1 MAADSQPIV
10 ALNIGSQRIGMA
22 VFEPSKSG
30 GVVLKAYDS
39 TTILADPAT
48 EMSRIP
54 QVKVAVSELAQRLK
68 VGKIK
73 ARYAISG
80 QSVFIRFVKLPPLGE
95 ANIEQIVT
103 FEAQQ
108 HVPFPINEV
117 VWDYQLLE
125 GGEEKEVALVA
136 IKSDSLDE
144 INDAVNE
151 GGVGTAEIDA
161 APMALYNAMRRA
173 VAGLDEPTLLIDI
186 GAKTTNLLYVEGAK
200 FFTRS
205 VAVGGVS
212 LTTAISKEYGI
223 SFADAEAQKVS
234 NGLVALGGGHTEQL
248 EESVAALAMTL
259 RNALSRLPSEIAR
272 TTNYY
277 RSQHG
282 GSAPKRIL
290 LAGGGAN
297 LPYLKEF
304 FEEKMRLPVEFFNP
318 LSAIAVAKG
327 VDVERLQHEAHMM
340 GELVGL
346 GLRGAGKAPIN
357 IDLVPAIVEEERA
370 SERRRPFLIGTAAIL
385 ILGAAVFGFYKNS
398 AAKRAERLVSGT
410 TGIEGQVE
418 NLTEFEAPLK
428 KLNTEQQE
436 LITLADGYVGAEN
449 ARAYWVDLVEELKE
463 GMASDALWIV
473 EFEPLVGYDPLAADG
488 TPKKGKRKLGKVVRE
503 DFEKAPFGTTS
514 LLNISPVKTAQPKGR
529 PIRNQAAP
537 KFPEINAVRVSGLW
551 RKNADGAKVV
561 NKALEKMRENAH
573 CFRFTATDAK
583 SQEVE
588 LSDDQIIL
596 LNTTT
601 SEQGEFALPFE
612 MILPLA
618 QSVPFK

>member
-1 MAADSQPIV
+1 MAADSQSIV

-39 TTILADPAT
+39 TTILADPAM

-95 ANIEQIVT
+95 ENIEQIVT

-125 GGEEKEVALVA
+125 GGEEKEVTLVA
-136 IKSDSLDE
+136 IKSDALDE

-151 GGVGTAEIDA
+151 AGVGTAEIDA

-173 VAGLDEPTLLIDI
+173 VADLSEPTLLIDI
-186 GAKTTNLLYVEGAK
+186 GAKTTNLLYVEGSK

-212 LTTAISKEYGI
+212 LTTAIEKEYGI
-223 SFADAEAQKVS
+223 SFADAEAQKVT

-248 EESVAALAMTL
+248 DEAVAALAMTL

-282 GSAPKRIL
+282 GSAPKRVL

-318 LSAIAVAKG
+318 LSAVAVAKG
-327 VDVERLQHEAHMM
+327 VDVDRLQREAHMM

-346 GLRGAGKAPIN
+346 GLRGVGKAAVN
-357 IDLVPAIVEEERA
+357 IDLVPATVEEERA
-370 SERRRPFLIGTAAIL
+370 SERRRPYLIATAAAL

-398 AAKRAERLVSGT
+398 AAKKADGLVKE
-410 TGIEGQVE
+410 IEGQVE
-418 NLTEFEAPLK
+418 NLVQFEAPLK
-428 KLNTEQQE
+428 KLNNEEQN
-436 LITLADGYVGAEN
+436 LRNLADGYVGAD
-449 ARAYWVDLVEELKE
+449 RSHAYWVDLLGELKE
-463 GMASDALWIV
+463 GMASDALWV
-473 EFEPLVGYDPLAADG
+473 VDLEPLVGYDPLA
-488 TPKKGKRKLGKVVRE
+488 KRDANGRLKLSKVVRDE
-503 DFEKAPFGTTS
+503 FQKAPFGTSS
-514 LLNISPVKTAQPKGR
+514 LLKISKPRVAQENGR
-529 PIRNQAAP
+529 PHRGRQAEP
-537 KFPEINAVRVSGLW
+537 KLPEINAVLIRGLW
-551 RKNADGAKVV
+551 RKNADDAKVV

-573 CFRFTATDAK
+573 SFRFVVTDPK
-583 SQEVE
+583 SGEVE
-588 LSDDQIIL
+588 LSDEQIITS
-596 LNTTT
+596 NTTT
-601 SEQGEFALPFE
+601 SEHGEFALPFE
-612 MILPLA
+612 MIIPLA
-618 QSVPFK
+618 KSVPFK

>member
-1 MAADSQPIV
+1 
-10 ALNIGSQRIGMA
+10 MA

-68 VGKIK
+68 VGKVK

-95 ANIEQIVT
+95 DNIEQIVT

-136 IKSDSLDE
+136 IKSDALDE
-144 INDAVNE
+144 VNDAVNE
-151 GGVGTAEIDA
+151 AGVGTAEIDA

-173 VAGLDEPTLLIDI
+173 VADLSEPTLLIDI
-186 GAKTTNLLYVEGAK
+186 GAKTTNLLYVEGSK

-205 VAVGGVS
+205 VAIGGVS

-223 SFADAEAQKVS
+223 SFADAEAQKVT

-318 LSAIAVAKG
+318 LSAVAVAKG
-327 VDVERLQHEAHMM
+327 VDVDRLQHEAHMM

-357 IDLVPAIVEEERA
+357 IDLVPATVEEERA

-385 ILGAAVFGFYKNS
+385 IVGAAVFGFYKSS
-398 AAKRAERLVSGT
+398 AAKRADGLVNE
-410 TGIEGQVE
+410 IEGQVE
-418 NLTEFEAPLK
+418 NLAKFEAPLK
-428 KLNTEQQE
+428 KLTNEE
-436 LITLADGYVGAEN
+436 KALRTLADGYVGADRN
-449 ARAYWVDLVEELKE
+449 HSYWIDLLEELKE
-463 GMASDALWIV
+463 GMASDALWV
-473 EFEPLVGYDPLAADG
+473 VDFEPLVGFDPLA
-488 TPKKGKRKLGKVVRE
+488 KVESKGKIKLPKVVRD
-503 DFEKAPFGTTS
+503 DFEKAPYGTSS
-514 LLNISPVKTAQPKGR
+514 LLKISVPRPVQTKGR
-529 PIRNQAAP
+529 PRRGQTAAP
-537 KFPEINAVRVSGLW
+537 KLPEINAVLVRGLW
-551 RKNADGAKVV
+551 RQNADGAKVV
-561 NKALEKMRENAH
+561 NKALEKMRENSQY
-573 CFRFTATDAK
+573 FRFTVIDAK
-583 SQEVE
+583 GQELE
-588 LSDDQIIL
+588 LSDEQIIIS
-596 LNTTT
+596 NKTT

-618 QSVPFK
+618 RSVPFK